1 MKEIAQQ
8 IYNNK
13 EENIFL
19 IYAFNAT
26 GKTRLSVAYKDL
38 TKEKNGGKHVGVYY
52 NAYSEDL
59 FIWNNDEEHDNKNIC
74 LNIIKSSLNKYH
86 ANLSEDLI
94 LEKLA
99 PYKPKYKFF
108 LNPLEKDN
116 PEAGFG
122 SVSFFLENDKT
133 ETPIKISRGEER
145 IFIWCFFLAL
155 FEVEGLSDIQNKH
168 FFIDDPVSSLDDNN
182 IFITAYLLL
191 ELLKKFSDSRKI
203 IITTHH
209 MGIFSILQDWLRKG
223 DNSNLFKVIKWKE
236 TDKVLEDGQR
246 VIVKEKQD
254 ANKYLIRFLEIKDG
268 KYNLVGDKR
277 GIHLYH
283 LLLLKMLQDAR
294 KKDELST
301 YHFVLLRQIL
311 ECISSFLGSGRFS
324 SVLDII
330 YPEETDEIISFKTDV
345 INAISHNKIYTQKIA
360 LLNEDNKELLSE
372 TIQRLIDYFH
382 FSI

>member
-1 MKEIAQQ
+1 MEKIVQQ
-8 IYNNK
+8 IYK
-13 EENIFL
+13 AEENIIL

-38 TKEKNGGKHVGVYY
+38 TKKKNDGKHVGVYY

-59 FIWNNDEEHDNKNIC
+59 FVWDNDEEHDNKNIS

-86 ANLSEDLI
+86 ANLNEDLI

-155 FEVEGLSDIQNKH
+155 FEVEELADIQH

-191 ELLKKFSDSRKI
+191 ELLKKFSKSRKI

-223 DNSNLFKVIKWKE
+223 DNSSLFKAITWKE
-236 TDKVLEDGQR
+236 TEKVLEDGQR
-246 VIVKEKQD
+246 VIVKEKQEV
-254 ANKYLIRFLEIKDG
+254 NKYLIRFLEIKDG
-268 KYNLVGDKR
+268 EYKLVGDKR

-283 LLLLKMLQDAR
+283 LLLLKMLQEA
-294 KKDELST
+294 KDKSELST

-311 ECISSFLGSGRFS
+311 ECISSFLGSARFS

-330 YPEETDEIISFKTDV
+330 YPEETDDIISFKTDV

-360 LLNEDNKELLSE
+360 LLNEDNQELLSK
-372 TIQRLIDYFH
+372 TLQRLIDYFH